1 MLFYSC
7 VVFLNVIS
15 FSKAEDECQ
24 LNVSNDGPVTLDV
37 PVTIYARMTCSGHSY
52 LFEFESDT
60 GNVDE
65 VTGNETATASFIFT
79 KKPGI
84 HAVRVYAHL
93 IHPTQHR
100 VASADTLFN
109 VTVYLLT
116 DPFFNVNISGNTY
129 LEHGQ
134 LLDLEVSCNG
144 SGPVDYCWKLLP
156 SSENQTNLS
165 CSDPATSPE
174 CTIPILY
181 YFRNSG
187 DFQLAIYV
195 SNLVSSMQRN
205 VQVHIYDVSLRPQL
219 STVIIPVVCSVLVVV
234 IIAVAVIIQMRR
246 RGVGNVE
253 TADFDFM
260 RMDEANAAVA
270 VETSW
275 EIMWRSLV
283 QLRCL
288 LFCHSHV
295 DHRDTPHY
303 GTILKER

>member
-109 VTVYLLT
+109 VTGIRLLLKGVQSIILLVEPLFYLL
-116 DPFFNVNISGNTY
+116 
-129 LEHGQ
+129 
-134 LLDLEVSCNG
+134 
-144 SGPVDYCWKLLP
+144 
-156 SSENQTNLS
+156 
-165 CSDPATSPE
+165 
-174 CTIPILY
+174 
-181 YFRNSG
+181 
-187 DFQLAIYV
+187 
-195 SNLVSSMQRN
+195 
-205 VQVHIYDVSLRPQL
+205 
-219 STVIIPVVCSVLVVV
+219 
-234 IIAVAVIIQMRR
+234 
-246 RGVGNVE
+246 
-253 TADFDFM
+253 
-260 RMDEANAAVA
+260 
-270 VETSW
+270 
-275 EIMWRSLV
+275 
-283 QLRCL
+283 
-288 LFCHSHV
+288 
-295 DHRDTPHY
+295 
-303 GTILKER
+303 